1 MIATTQLAA
10 RLVRRHRDLYV
21 GVMVMIALTMLR
33 CHWRLPSPTPSKST
47 CQR

>member
-21 GVMVMIALTMLR
+21 GVMVMIALTMIIGGAEVSLASAFCR
-33 CHWRLPSPTPSKST
+33 VP
-47 CQR
+47 